1 MLQTEA
7 PVGFVL
13 KISKMQIGLNYVI
26 EKIQRNLIFYFIVQ
40 MLFVQVAAWPTI
52 KIRQSLY
59 NMLT

>member
-13 KISKMQIGLNYVI
+13 KISKMQIGLNYLI
-26 EKIQRNLIFYFIVQ
+26 EKPIGIAISIFIIQ
-40 MLFVQVAAWPTI
+40 MLFVQVATCPTI